1 MGVIETGYVHRLESS
16 DCNIIRFPV
25 VAPRECAGQEKQR
38 ALIFVFPV
46 RCSATQYLNNPYTK
60 EPVCP
65 HISVLRVLRDDHRDH
80 VFFINQPRVF
90 RIIIRIVFD
99 TSKRQKR
106 SRL

>member
-38 ALIFVFPV
+38 ALIFVVPV

-65 HISVLRVLRDDHRDH
+65 HISVLRVLRDDKKDP
-80 VFFINQPRVF
+80 VFFKIHYWSSISQNNRV
-90 RIIIRIVFD
+90 RYIKK
-99 TSKRQKR
+99 TKTQ
-106 SRL
+106 

>member
-1 MGVIETGYVHRLESS
+1 
-16 DCNIIRFPV
+16 
-25 VAPRECAGQEKQR
+25 
-38 ALIFVFPV
+38 
-46 RCSATQYLNNPYTK
+46 
-60 EPVCP
+60 
-65 HISVLRVLRDDHRDH
+65 LRDDHRDH